1 MLPYK
6 HMNKITKAVLACGG
20 WSTRFL
26 PAVKIYAKQMVP
38 ILDKPQIHYILEEL
52 AGAGITDV
60 MIIHRDG
67 EESLIKYFS
76 PDPELDTYLKETG
89 KEATMASWHNLVSK
103 FKSIN
108 FLPQTKAFPYGNGVP
123 VLVAKDFIGND
134 PFIYL
139 FADDL
144 HVEDIP
150 GAFLSQMIA
159 TFEKYQPAAVL
170 TVEEVPASEIGRY
183 GSVKYTNDPKYPNR
197 ASALFEKLPAS
208 EAPSLF
214 GVGGR
219 FILSAKYI
227 ETLQNT
233 KTSKGELW
241 LADANNY
248 LAQNDVVLTQELPH
262 GVWMTTG
269 DPLRWLK
276 ANIVMGLRHPD
287 FKDNLSEFLKSL

>member
-1 MLPYK
+1 
-6 HMNKITKAVLACGG
+6 MNKITKAVVACGG

-52 AGAGITDV
+52 AGAGITDIV
-60 MIIHRDG
+60 IIHRDG
-67 EESLIKYFS
+67 EDSLIRYFS
-76 PDPELDTYLKETG
+76 PDPELETYLKETG
-89 KEATMASWHNLVSK
+89 KEAVMAPWHNLISR
-103 FKSIN
+103 FKSIS
-108 FLPQTKAFPYGNGVP
+108 FLPQTKAYPYGNGVP
-123 VLVAKDFIGND
+123 ILVAKDFIGDN

-144 HVEDIP
+144 HIEDVP
-150 GAFLSQMIA
+150 GAFLSKMIA

-170 TVEEVPASEIGRY
+170 AVEEVPASEINRY
-183 GSVKYTNDPKYPNR
+183 GSMKYVNDPKYPHR
-197 ASALFEKLPAS
+197 VSAIVEKPSAA

-214 GVGGR
+214 GSTGR
-219 FILSAKYI
+219 FVLSSKYI

-241 LADANNY
+241 LTDANNY
-248 LAQNDVVLTQELPH
+248 LAQNDVLLTEELPH

-287 FKDNLSEFLKSL
+287 FKVSLSEFLKTL

>member
-1 MLPYK
+1 MS
-6 HMNKITKAVLACGG
+6 KITKAVLACGG

-26 PAVKIYAKQMVP
+26 PAVKTFAKQMVP

-52 AGAGITDV
+52 AGAGITDICIV
-60 MIIHRDG
+60 HREG
-67 EESLIKYFS
+67 EDSLKKYFT
-76 PDPELDTYLKETG
+76 PDLELEAYLQETG
-89 KEATMASWHNLVSK
+89 KVAAMASWHELVSK
-103 FKSIN
+103 FNSIQ
-108 FLPQTKAFPYGNGVP
+108 FLPQTKDFPYGNGVP
-123 VLVAKDFIGND
+123 ILVAKDFIGTD
-134 PFIYL
+134 PFVYL

-144 HVEDIP
+144 HIEDTP
-150 GAFLSQMIA
+150 GTFLSQMIA
-159 TFEKYQPAAVL
+159 TYEQYQPAAVAA
-170 TVEEVPASEIGRY
+170 VEEVPAPEIVRY
-183 GSVKYTNDPKYPNR
+183 GSVKYTPDPKYPHR
-197 ASALFEKLPAS
+197 ASAIFEKLPAS

-219 FILSAKYI
+219 FVLSAKYI

-248 LAQNDVVLTQELPH
+248 LAKNDVVLTQELPH

-276 ANIVMGLRHPD
+276 ANITMALKHPE
-287 FKDNLSEFLKSL
+287 FKDSLIEFMKKSL